1 LEFLQY
7 LLPNQ
12 KQLHLENWSLDEATG
27 QLELT
32 VSSTQITAAC
42 PLCQTA
48 SRKVHSRYE
57 RTLKDIACVEYPMK
71 LLLQVR
77 KFFCTNSAC
86 HRRIFTERLPQLTLP
101 WAGQTCRLTKQ
112 LVVIGLAL
120 GGAAGVR
127 LSQQL
132 GYRMSRKTLLNL
144 LVKQALPPSP
154 LVKTL
159 GVDDFAFRKGQRY
172 GTILVDLD

>member
-1 LEFLQY
+1 
-7 LLPNQ
+7 
-12 KQLHLENWSLDEATG
+12 
-27 QLELT
+27 
-32 VSSTQITAAC
+32 
-42 PLCQTA
+42 
-48 SRKVHSRYE
+48 
-57 RTLKDIACVEYPMK
+57 
-71 LLLQVR
+71 
-77 KFFCTNSAC
+77 
-86 HRRIFTERLPQLTLP
+86 
-101 WAGQTCRLTKQ
+101 